1 MNKKKVILIIWA
13 VCVIAL
19 VAGGITFMISK
30 RPPDFSKLSD
40 PDVLKYLSLKDIS
53 TLDQDQFNT
62 FAEKVEK
69 ISHDTRYQFVA
80 TMPDRRQKL
89 FKKNN
94 DKLAEA
100 RYMKRVDEY
109 FSLPQD
115 QRTQFL
121 DQQIDRMVKRTGNLP
136 GTNRNGIQER
146 RGEMLSNVT
155 PDQQTKITEYFK
167 ELDQRKQQRGIR

>member
-19 VAGGITFMISK
+19 VAGGITFVISNK
-30 RPPDFSKLSD
+30 PPDISKLSNLSD
-40 PDVLKYLSLKDIS
+40 QDVLKYLSLKDIS

-100 RYMKRVDEY
+100 RYMKRVD
-109 FSLPQD
+109 
-115 QRTQFL
+115 
-121 DQQIDRMVKRTGNLP
+121 
-136 GTNRNGIQER
+136 
-146 RGEMLSNVT
+146 
-155 PDQQTKITEYFK
+155 
-167 ELDQRKQQRGIR
+167 